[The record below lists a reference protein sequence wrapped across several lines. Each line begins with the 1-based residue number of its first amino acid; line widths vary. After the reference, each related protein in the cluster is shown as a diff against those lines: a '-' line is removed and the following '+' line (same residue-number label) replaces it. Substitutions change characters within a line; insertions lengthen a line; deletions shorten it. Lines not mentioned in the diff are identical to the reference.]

1 VDVHGDGYEHEVQHG
16 IMRASFREGFDR
28 RLLLEPGKV
37 YELAIDL
44 GATSYVFKKG
54 NITRVEISSSDFDRY
69 DRNLNTGAA
78 PGFSD
83 QVVKAEQTVY
93 HSEAHP
99 SRIILPV
106 KE

>member
-1 VDVHGDGYEHEVQHG
+1 
-16 IMRASFREGFDR
+16 
-28 RLLLEPGKV
+28 V
-37 YELAIDL
+37 YELVIDL
-44 GATSYVFKKG
+44 WVTSYVFKKG
-54 NITRVEISSSDFDRY
+54 NIVRVEISSSEFDRY

-83 QVVKAEQTVY
+83 QMVKAEQTIH

-106 KE
+106 RE